1 MTVTFD
7 TLTYS
12 KRLREAGVPKEQAD
26 AHAGAALYLFKAISP
41 STVVLEAPEAKS
53 HLPAS
58 SVDMTAAIDRMVW
71 QVTVRVGGLILLA
84 VSVLAVFVVGVLGKA
99 SPPI

>member
-26 AHAGAALYLFKAISP
+26 AHAGAALYLFRAVGP
-41 STVVLEAPEAKS
+41 NRAVLKVPEARS
-53 HLPAS
+53 DDPAS
-58 SVDMTAAIDRMVW
+58 LADLKSALDLMAW
-71 QVTVRVGGLILLA
+71 QVAVRVGGIMLVAFTVIAVLI
-84 VSVLAVFVVGVLGKA
+84 VQWLGKA
-99 SPPI
+99 TPPI